1 MGQLK
6 LLSMNPK
13 HVLFLLFWSTIAN
26 TLGLYDLCIQKSTK
40 IPTFMLN
47 VFPSGTRKQ
56 HVPRLDLIML
66 AMNGIENAYPNT
78 SFIHSEDDVIISV
91 AHNGKGA

>member
-1 MGQLK
+1 
-6 LLSMNPK
+6 
-13 HVLFLLFWSTIAN
+13 
-26 TLGLYDLCIQKSTK
+26 
-40 IPTFMLN
+40 MLN

-78 SFIHSEDDVIISV
+78 SFIHSEVDVIISV